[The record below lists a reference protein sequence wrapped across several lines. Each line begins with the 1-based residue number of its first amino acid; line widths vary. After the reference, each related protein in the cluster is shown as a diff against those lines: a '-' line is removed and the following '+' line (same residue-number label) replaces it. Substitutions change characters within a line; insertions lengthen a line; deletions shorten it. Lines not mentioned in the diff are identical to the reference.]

1 MDIHYSSWDKV
12 FYKDKDCKVA
22 RTVEELKAFIT
33 ENQIDVNALD
43 SHNRS
48 VFSGKNE
55 YIKALLE
62 LGADP
67 TLFSRR
73 IFSSKV
79 LSMKEIALGKF
90 KDDKTML
97 HCINHQFQ
105 AKLLIEAGA
114 DVNAKDVNGNTPLHD
129 VQSVEVA
136 IALIEAG
143 ADVNATNNKGQRP
156 IDVAKNSEISMS
168 MAKRT
173 KQKIL
178 SHKNINPE
186 TQRYMCKMVDN
197 QLFEMVADPSSRFTV
212 IKYGDVTIEYGKS
225 HIKYTDKDKTK
236 EFDTEIAPVAGWV
249 FNIKD
254 NEFKEDDSVKSYY
267 LSEAMNRLC
276 YSSSGGFNNYKFE
289 RLFDDILDCVKEDKL
304 KLSLATERFK
314 DGSLVSFDKDG
325 RKIYEKLS
333 DGTKISYY
341 ENGNKKKEDLS
352 DGTKISYYENGNK
365 AKEDLS
371 DGTKISYYENGY
383 ISKKEYSTIVTQMWK
398 HDSVDILLP
407 VVEKYSDTVDIL
419 LPVVEK
425 YSDTV
430 ESQLV
435 EKSIGNDVSTY
446 KNGVIYTQTY
456 HGMHYPKTYYYDKNG
471 KMAFG
476 KYTGGQLIFCDQT
489 VAYNHLKEQF
499 KNELE
504 KGNTEEALKSFIDMC
519 EVIDYA
525 GHEYDRHADFGSL
538 CVRNELQGTQLKVLD
553 DGKVAFGAI
562 YEDRHWVN
570 ETFKGNGIEWYWKAS
585 AIILDVEKGNIVA
598 SCSTA
603 RENVRHRTDPNLDL
617 WNKIDNHD
625 FMDFDGKTLKVAF
638 KNASTK
644 QEYAKASVEVDFEKY
659 NQNLENMLDEKTKEQ
674 ITSKMQK
681 VKKMLESK
689 TGKSSTTNKD
699 KKPVITNVVLANKGK
714 SGYGD

>member
-1 MDIHYSSWDKV
+1 MDIHYSSWYEV
-12 FYKDKDCKVA
+12 FYKDKDCEVA

-43 SHNRS
+43 SDNMS
-48 VFSGKNE
+48 VFSAKLSVKDE
-55 YIKALLE
+55 YTKALLE

-97 HCINHQFQ
+97 HCINHQYQ
-105 AKLLIEAGA
+105 AKFLIEAGA
-114 DVNAKDVNGNTPLHD
+114 DVNAKDVNGNTPLHN
-129 VQSVEVA
+129 VQSVEIA
-136 IALIEAG
+136 TALIKAG

-168 MAKRT
+168 MAKKS

-178 SHKNINPE
+178 SHKNINPK
-186 TQRYMCKMVDN
+186 TQRYMCRMVDN

-325 RKIYEKLS
+325 RKTYEKLS

-341 ENGNKKKEDLS
+341 ENGNKAEEDLS
-352 DGTKISYYENGNK
+352 DGTKI
-365 AKEDLS
+365 L
-371 DGTKISYYENGY
+371 YYENGY
-383 ISKKEYSTIVTQMWK
+383 ISEKEYSTIVTKIGK
-398 HDSVDILLP
+398 HD
-407 VVEKYSDTVDIL
+407 KVDIL

-456 HGMHYPKTYYYDKNG
+456 HGMQTYYYDKNG

-538 CVRNELQGTQLKVLD
+538 CVRNELQGIQLKVLD

-625 FMDFDGKTLKVAF
+625 FMDFDGKTLKVAL

-659 NQNLENMLDEKTKEQ
+659 NQNLENMLDEKNKEQ
-674 ITSKMQK
+674 ITSSMQK
-681 VKKMLESK
+681 VRKLLESK

-699 KKPVITNVVLANKGK
+699 KKPVITNVVSPNKGK